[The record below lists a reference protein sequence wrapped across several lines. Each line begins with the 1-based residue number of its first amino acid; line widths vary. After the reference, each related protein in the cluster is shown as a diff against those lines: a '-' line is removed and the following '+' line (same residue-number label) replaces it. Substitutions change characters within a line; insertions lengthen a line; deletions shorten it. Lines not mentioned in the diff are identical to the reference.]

1 MALPMLVLAGCYA
14 VLEEVSGSRPC
25 GLAKRVYV
33 HAQCL
38 AKFLL
43 LPADL
48 KSTIAQ
54 SCTLLIKIAQRVNT
68 SIYFY
73 NLIIRARTFGNCIR

>member
-1 MALPMLVLAGCYA
+1 MALSALPMLLLAGCYD
-14 VLEEVSGSRPC
+14 VLEDVSGSRPR

-48 KSTIAQ
+48 KFTIAQ
-54 SCTLLIKIAQRVNT
+54 SCTLLINIAKRVNT

-73 NLIIRARTFGNCIR
+73 NVII